1 MHPLQFNCGKF
12 EQGTEDIPKL
22 EERLQSQHVIPIQ
35 IFGTGL
41 AAFHH
46 QVPLDRWKI
55 ECLPVKSPWYPTY
68 IGFGASYLTF
78 FVWFWCWNCHF
89 GVFGWWNSHAFD
101 AEAIGFQ
108 SWAVLAICRN
118 SKPTVPLL
126 VWHTWELRPCFLSS
140 KCQFGKTPFRWFIH
154 QKATWNWLFWGIP
167 YFLTNPFQIPN
178 C

>member
-1 MHPLQFNCGKF
+1 MLITKWWTLRKEVGPQNPGWLIVTFGIGSISPSSPVGSLKNGMF
-12 EQGTEDIPKL
+12 AREIPMISHL
-22 EERLQSQHVIPIQ
+22 YRIRSQ
-35 IFGTGL
+35 L
-41 AAFHH
+41 SD
-46 QVPLDRWKI
+46 L
-55 ECLPVKSPWYPTY
+55 
-68 IGFGASYLTF
+68 
-78 FVWFWCWNCHF
+78 FVWFWCWNFHF

-140 KCQFGKTPFRWFIH
+140 KCQFGKTPFRWFIY
-154 QKATWNWLFWGIP
+154 QKTTWNLLFWGIP